1 MYVYKLWCCAA
12 WQLCMHLAR
21 HSRCVCVYLKDLY
34 LFIIYMVL
42 DSLAIEQACR
52 KAKQV
57 CVCFCF

>member
-1 MYVYKLWCCAA
+1 MFINYGALQTGSSACISQGTAG
-12 WQLCMHLAR
+12 
-21 HSRCVCVYLKDLY
+21 VCVYLKDLY